1 MKIMICLLSLSY
13 NSLSSLILTLVPDED
28 YDLPPQFILQ
38 LKEKDKLIKTI
49 ITDQV
54 NEKITF
60 SELKPATYQL
70 WIIRDEN
77 KNGIWDPAQIGRASC
92 RERVKISG
100 ETRRI

>member
-1 MKIMICLLSLSY
+1 MIENDLTHDTLEY
-13 NSLSSLILTLVPDED
+13 NLKPIPEDQLSSLILTLVPDED

-54 NEKITF
+54 NDKITF

-77 KNGIWDPAQIGRASC
+77 KNRSE
-92 RERVKISG
+92 ERRVGK
-100 ETRRI
+100 E